1 MSEGKWAEHRA
12 VLEAHQPFRDLEYEI
27 VGDDG
32 ERHFHNLSGVPVFDQ
47 AGEFIGYHGIA
58 RDVSARRQAEQR
70 IQYLAT
76 HDDLTGLPNRT
87 MFNTVLNMAFNTAQR
102 YQRCFALVFI
112 DLDRFKVINDTLGH
126 EAGDA
131 LLRQV
136 ARRLKACLRASD
148 LVARLGGDEFVVL
161 VQEIT
166 EAAQA
171 AAVAQKI
178 LSAINQPLVL
188 MGQECRVTASV
199 GVSLY
204 PAHAQDELTLMKNA
218 DLAMYLAKEEGKNNY
233 QFFSPAI
240 KAESVGRLAMEAALR
255 RALER
260 DELFLHYQPKLCLKT
275 GRITGAEALL
285 RWKHPELGMVSP
297 AQFIPLAEET
307 GLIVPIGLWVL
318 RTACEQSVAWQRAGL
333 PPVCVAVNLS
343 PRQFNDERLLPD
355 IRGALAESGL
365 GPEHLELEITEGT
378 VMQDSQR
385 AARILGEIKALG
397 IALAIDDFGT
407 GYSSLAQIKRFPI
420 DTIKVDRSFIRNL
433 PQDAEDKAIT
443 QAILAIAKTLGLA
456 VVAEGVETAEQE
468 SFLRD
473 HACDQTQG
481 YFFSKP
487 IAADDFAALLRR
499 HLAAAE
505 AH

>member
-1 MSEGKWAEHRA
+1 
-12 VLEAHQPFRDLEYEI
+12 
-27 VGDDG
+27 
-32 ERHFHNLSGVPVFDQ
+32 
-47 AGEFIGYHGIA
+47 
-58 RDVSARRQAEQR
+58 
-70 IQYLAT
+70 
-76 HDDLTGLPNRT
+76 
-87 MFNTVLNMAFNTAQR
+87 
-102 YQRCFALVFI
+102 
-112 DLDRFKVINDTLGH
+112 
-126 EAGDA
+126 
-131 LLRQV
+131 
-136 ARRLKACLRASD
+136 
-148 LVARLGGDEFVVL
+148 
-161 VQEIT
+161 
-166 EAAQA
+166 
-171 AAVAQKI
+171 
-178 LSAINQPLVL
+178 
-188 MGQECRVTASV
+188 
-199 GVSLY
+199 
-204 PAHAQDELTLMKNA
+204 
-218 DLAMYLAKEEGKNNY
+218 
-233 QFFSPAI
+233 
-240 KAESVGRLAMEAALR
+240 MEAALR

-499 HLAAAE
+499 HLAVAE